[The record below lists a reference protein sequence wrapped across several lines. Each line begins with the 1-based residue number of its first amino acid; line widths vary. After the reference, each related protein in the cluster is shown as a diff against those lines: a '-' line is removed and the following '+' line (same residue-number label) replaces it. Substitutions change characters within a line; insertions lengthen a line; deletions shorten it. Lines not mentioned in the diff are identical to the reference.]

1 MIRITILSHS
11 LEETLMHIAGWITT
25 GKDVELV
32 AQEGS
37 RCLGQSRQLVL
48 DLSEAHAL
56 DEEGV
61 ALLQG
66 WQAQG
71 RLQICAWSYHLEDAL
86 QHHGLIPPRKEDLG

>member
-25 GKDVELV
+25 GEDVELV
-32 AQEGS
+32 AQEGR
-37 RCLGQSRQLVL
+37 RCLAQSRQLVL

-71 RLQICAWSYHLEDAL
+71 RLQILVQW
-86 QHHGLIPPRKEDLG
+86 PRPQGKGAGGAEQAKG

>member
-25 GKDVELV
+25 GEDVELV
-32 AQEGS
+32 AQEGR
-37 RCLGQSRQLVL
+37 RCLAQSRQLVL

-71 RLQICAWSYHLEDAL
+71 RLQISKHNYRIDSSLRNS
-86 QHHGLIPPRKEDLG
+86 GLISSQEGRP